1 MHSNCCVCMLLEYI
15 FDKEWS
21 CEVRGF
27 WNCKSFTQVRYMITN
42 FVTRATCMS
51 RDHTAFQ
58 LPPVNCVLFI
68 YLFINYIIIHFAFVE
83 YWQFGR

>member
-21 CEVRGF
+21 CEVRRF

-51 RDHTAFQ
+51 RDCTAFQ
-58 LPPVNCVLFI
+58 LSPVNCVLFI
-68 YLFINYIIIHFAFVE
+68 CLFINYITIQYLAL
-83 YWQFGR
+83 